1 MSDTPLGEPVFAL
14 PQPSSSKADSAS
26 VSWIDRPIF
35 VEIIFFII
43 GAAILC
49 TLGFF
54 QKLAIGADVTHMR
67 GYIVPFF
74 FGGASWA
81 FMAYLNRRSRSHLT
95 ARIKAQ
101 AERDILLSASTA
113 KSECMAAMSHELRT
127 PLNAILGFS
136 SSIKNETFGP
146 LANAKYSEYIDDIS
160 NSGQHLLELINDI
173 LDISAIEVGK
183 LTLHEG
189 DVNVG
194 NLAKDVLHVLQ
205 HMADGDEVKLVLNAQ
220 VGLPPLFADERRY
233 RQILLN
239 LTSNAIKFTPPGG
252 TVTMDLQVNDG
263 GEHVLCISDTGIG
276 MDRTE
281 LEQAMCPFGQVDSR
295 LARRHE
301 GTGLGLPLTKGLV
314 ELHGG
319 ELVIT
324 STKGAGTTVQVTFPK
339 ERTAAAPSFSI

>member
-1 MSDTPLGEPVFAL
+1 MAETPQSDPVAKGSGL
-14 PQPSSSKADSAS
+14 SWLDQP
-26 VSWIDRPIF
+26 VL
-35 VEIIFFII
+35 VEVLFFII
-43 GAAILC
+43 GATVLC
-49 TLGFF
+49 ILGFF
-54 QKLAIGADVTHMR
+54 QKMAIHAEVTHIK

-74 FGGASWA
+74 FGGGSGALMA
-81 FMAYLNRRSRSHLT
+81 FFNRRSRSHLT
-95 ARIKAQ
+95 ARLKAQ
-101 AERDILLSASTA
+101 AERGVLLSASTA

-146 LANAKYSEYIDDIS
+146 LANAKYSEYIDDIAS
-160 NSGQHLLELINDI
+160 SGQHLLELINDI

-189 DVNVG
+189 DINVVST
-194 NLAKDVLHVLQ
+194 AKDAIHVLQ
-205 HMADGDEVKLVLNAQ
+205 HMADSYDVRLIFDGTDS
-220 VGLPPLFADERRY
+220 LPPLYADERRY

-239 LTSNAIKFTPPGG
+239 LMSNAIKFTPSGG
-252 TVTMDLQVNDG
+252 AVTLSVRLNDQG
-263 GEHVLCISDTGIG
+263 QHMLRVTDTGIG
-276 MDRTE
+276 MNSNE

-319 ELVIT
+319 EMTIT
-324 STKGAGTTVQVTFPK
+324 SAKGTGTTVQVTFPQ
-339 ERTAAAPSFSI
+339 ERTASGPSFSI